1 MILMT
6 FLNFEMKF
14 LNLFITNIQN
24 STIEGTILI
33 FLFLL
38 LQIIVLCC
46 LRTLDYSH
54 LLAIPQK
61 ESQHFNNRQFSSGL
75 FHLIY
80 LFLLA
85 SVPEGSEKEIELI
98 STGWPATY
106 PFNRHGTQKNQ
117 GNKGLNKHQ
126 SSCLLYCYNHT
137 AGFHIL
143 FSLMSKLRQRQPLT
157 VRIPYPWVQ
166 TTPLCFIKVLTSMVV
181 SGIIITT
188 IIIFV

>member
-6 FLNFEMKF
+6 FLNFEMKS
-14 LNLFITNIQN
+14 LNLFITNIQH

-54 LLAIPQK
+54 LLAIPQQ

-80 LFLLA
+80 FFAGINPLL
-85 SVPEGSEKEIELI
+85 S
-98 STGWPATY
+98 
-106 PFNRHGTQKNQ
+106 
-117 GNKGLNKHQ
+117 
-126 SSCLLYCYNHT
+126 
-137 AGFHIL
+137 GFHTHGFKTI
-143 FSLMSKLRQRQPLT
+143 
-157 VRIPYPWVQ
+157 
-166 TTPLCFIKVLTSMVV
+166 PLCFIKVMTSMVK

-188 IIIFV
+188 IIIFVQPTHFVSLDSILK